1 MKLKRILALI
11 GVVCLALMYIL
22 TLVFSLMEGELAAD
36 LFKVSVILTLIIP
49 VLLYVYNMFF
59 RYFQKRGEEIRADLD
74 ENYGKDNADHDE
86 NQKSVDRRSN

>member
-59 RYFQKRGEEIRADLD
+59 RYFQKRGEELRAEHEEKYND
-74 ENYGKDNADHDE
+74 DNAEHDG
-86 NQKSVDRRSN
+86 SRGI